1 MRFTDYW
8 GSVARVRAQVTCPE
22 PDYLVPTSKT
32 AHRNDIRALHG
43 AALPPC
49 GDASP
54 ARTVAPVHQGSC
66 IVGFLG
72 EEYGGIFWRCRGL
85 QYHSHS

>member
-1 MRFTDYW
+1 MRFTDCW
-8 GSVARVRAQVTCPE
+8 GSVARVRAQVTCPV
-22 PDYLVPTSKT
+22 PDYLAPTSKT
-32 AHRNDIRALHG
+32 ARWNDIRILHG
-43 AALPPC
+43 AALPRC

-54 ARTVAPVHQGSC
+54 ATTVAPVHHGSYTM
-66 IVGFLG
+66 GFLG